1 MGMDL
6 LSSIEIIV
14 CLVRASLLE
23 GRPGTRRSR
32 LLVLVLFLPEE
43 DPRLCTCSNVG
54 VQVSDMIE
62 STSREKNILELH
74 ARTTYTD
81 KMKSIADE
89 HSLHSLIQRRV

>member
-32 LLVLVLFLPEE
+32 LLVLVMFLPEE
-43 DPRLCTCSNVG
+43 DPRLCTCGRAMVFECWCSRVG
-54 VQVSDMIE
+54 VRIFKS
-62 STSREKNILELH
+62 
-74 ARTTYTD
+74 TYTD